1 MSKLIL
7 IKVSLSFQT
16 TVKKRNLTFDWSDF
30 NFRVIFGLEIQFD
43 RATNEVLY
51 RKVLPFGWI
60 EGGWRTRFFTPK
72 TRLSYSS
79 YSIFLMDCKRYA
91 VTKGREPSVQ
101 RPLDIHVDACQ
112 SRRILPVTLGYAS
125 VEQGAN

>member
-1 MSKLIL
+1 
-7 IKVSLSFQT
+7 
-16 TVKKRNLTFDWSDF
+16 
-30 NFRVIFGLEIQFD
+30 
-43 RATNEVLY
+43 
-51 RKVLPFGWI
+51 
-60 EGGWRTRFFTPK
+60 
-72 TRLSYSS
+72 
-79 YSIFLMDCKRYA
+79 MDCKRYA